1 MGANPCSTCKYNT
14 KIVSAL
20 TTFFQCWRWQ
30 TKIFCTFVLGDE
42 VYVKAVDP
50 TNGAITNMYGASDEV
65 YSTFSGY
72 MVAPVYEEFPSVVG

>member
-1 MGANPCSTCKYNT
+1 MT
-14 KIVSAL
+14 
-20 TTFFQCWRWQ
+20 
-30 TKIFCTFVLGDE
+30 GDE

-50 TNGAITNMYGASDEV
+50 TNGASTNMYGATDEV

>member
-1 MGANPCSTCKYNT
+1 MIIKYKGNDHFSGLWH
-14 KIVSAL
+14 VL
-20 TTFFQCWRWQ
+20 T
-30 TKIFCTFVLGDE
+30 GDE

-50 TNGAITNMYGASDEV
+50 TNGASTNMYGATDEV

>member
-1 MGANPCSTCKYNT
+1 MFLKLISDSKELNLFWS
-14 KIVSAL
+14 L
-20 TTFFQCWRWQ
+20 TR
-30 TKIFCTFVLGDE
+30 FCVGILTGDE

-50 TNGAITNMYGASDEV
+50 TNGAATNMYGASDEV